1 MVYRWKFYHNLQ
13 VYLCGEVKRVTN
25 IEYRTMKCSLPA
37 EEAPVRPAYS
47 ALPLAECP
55 SPRTPGPP
63 AAPACGMSG
72 GSLIPAGGHGAAP
85 AAARA
90 GVPPA
95 GTWSGLL
102 RSKGGRA
109 PPTPE
114 RRQSVF
120 QVRACFPLCFY
131 TPCMGGGVDKE
142 RPPFPRTPGT

>member
-13 VYLCGEVKRVTN
+13 VYLCGEVKRVTD

-55 SPRTPGPP
+55 GPRTPGPP
-63 AAPACGMSG
+63 AAPACVMSRAVA
-72 GSLIPAGGHGAAP
+72 LLHPCARRPELARAGHGADTCGGSGGRCA
-85 AAARA
+85 
-90 GVPPA
+90 PA

-109 PPTPE
+109 PLCRSAGKVYFRQGRAFRCVSI
-114 RRQSVF
+114 RR
-120 QVRACFPLCFY
+120 AW
-131 TPCMGGGVDKE
+131 GGG
-142 RPPFPRTPGT
+142 R